1 MTVLIEM
8 RSRFRQA
15 IAPILG
21 SILVVYFSFHMVQGN
36 HGLIAYLGLQAKVTE
51 AEARYADVHAERLLM
66 DQRVSLLRP
75 DNLDPD
81 MLEERARTVLDFVH
95 ADEIV
100 IMTGSRK

>member
-1 MTVLIEM
+1 MTALVQI

-21 SILVVYFSFHMVQGN
+21 SILVVYFSYHMVQGD
-36 HGLIAYLGLQAKVTE
+36 HGLIAYMSLQAKVAQ
-51 AEARYADVHAERLLM
+51 AESRYAQVHAERADLERSVALM
-66 DQRVSLLRP
+66 RP

-95 ADEIV
+95 PDDVV
-100 IMTGSRK
+100 ILLPQRK